1 MFHSVLRE
9 EEALRLRALS
19 YCLLTVSGMSTPE
32 EPVDVDGGSA
42 DVEDDATETETAQ
55 GNAAVDAANN
65 AGEEVEGQPRS
76 AVGAGATDGRTG
88 PRRPR
93 DPDGPMTATM
103 AALQALREAVRALP
117 PMSALGQR
125 MKDFPFR
132 FRRVPS
138 E

>member
-1 MFHSVLRE
+1 
-9 EEALRLRALS
+9 
-19 YCLLTVSGMSTPE
+19 
-32 EPVDVDGGSA
+32 VDGGSA

-76 AVGAGATDGRTG
+76 AVGAGANDGRTG